1 MTKRQIVK
9 KKNNSF
15 LLPLSLDIN
24 GGTLYLLDANT
35 NYNDG
40 KIGYSIYTAKLNTD
54 ELDNNV
60 RCTVFIFKIYG
71 SVIFLFIWVFI
82 ILAIAVV
89 LVIANSGNKIEQSNL
104 RKEREKQEEINELNN
119 GLNE

>member
-1 MTKRQIVK
+1 MLKFHFNSEKDLSKYDKKTNSQ

-40 KIGYSIYTAKLNTD
+40 KIGYSIYTAKLKTD
-54 ELDNNV
+54 
-60 RCTVFIFKIYG
+60 
-71 SVIFLFIWVFI
+71 
-82 ILAIAVV
+82 
-89 LVIANSGNKIEQSNL
+89 
-104 RKEREKQEEINELNN
+104 
-119 GLNE
+119 

>member
-1 MTKRQIVK
+1 MLKFHFISEKDLSKYNKETNSQI

-40 KIGYSIYTAKLNTD
+40 KIGYSIYTAKLKTD

-60 RCTVFIFKIYG
+60 GYTVFIFKIYG
-71 SVIFLFIWVFI
+71 SVIFLFICFLLFWSS
-82 ILAIAVV
+82 L
-89 LVIANSGNKIEQSNL
+89 LY
-104 RKEREKQEEINELNN
+104 
-119 GLNE
+119 

>member
-1 MTKRQIVK
+1 MLKFHFNSEKDLSKYNKETNSQI

-40 KIGYSIYTAKLNTD
+40 KIGYSIYTAKLKTD

-60 RCTVFIFKIYG
+60 R
-71 SVIFLFIWVFI
+71 
-82 ILAIAVV
+82 
-89 LVIANSGNKIEQSNL
+89 
-104 RKEREKQEEINELNN
+104 
-119 GLNE
+119 

>member
-40 KIGYSIYTAKLNTD
+40 KIGYSIYTAKLKTD

-71 SVIFLFIWVFI
+71 SVNFLVIWFFI
-82 ILAIAVV
+82 IFVIAII

-104 RKEREKQEEINELNN
+104 RKEREKQEEINELNKT
-119 GLNE
+119 LNE